1 MHPQS
6 LLFIFSNKHSL
17 IKKKKKSPSVFK
29 LVLKTAFNWCLNK
42 AIHLSMRV
50 FACIQQV
57 YCMYIALLFL

>member
-17 IKKKKKSPSVFK
+17 IEKKSPSV
-29 LVLKTAFNWCLNK
+29 LVIKTAFNWCLNK
-42 AIHLSMRV
+42 EVHLSMRI
-50 FACIQQV
+50 FACIQHV